1 MSHNVKVINR
11 FPINDNPGQKNQILR
26 LILLTGSGKK
36 MTATAESIKKIGVI
50 GAGSWGTALANLLA
64 EKGYD
69 VTLWAYEKEVAQDIL
84 SHRENKLFLPGID
97 LSPNLTPSN
106 DLEAVVTNHSFLV
119 LVAPS
124 HTMRAVATRT
134 AAFIQPDTIIVT
146 ASKGIEDGTYLTM
159 FGVLQES
166 IPALDPDNIV
176 VLSGPSFAKEV
187 AEKVPTA
194 ISVGGKNNEIAGLV
208 QHVFATDCFRV
219 YVNDDPIGLELGGA
233 VKNVIA
239 IAAGFVDGMGLGLNT
254 RAALITRGLAEIRRL
269 GIHMGANPHTFSG
282 LSGVG
287 DLILTCT
294 GDLSRNYTV
303 GKQLGQGMTIE
314 EIQNKRRTVAEGVR
328 NTKSV
333 YHLAKKLGI
342 ELPIINEVYRALYK
356 KSPPEDAVK
365 RLMTRA
371 LGHETSELD
380 TPPGTL

>member
-1 MSHNVKVINR
+1 MGINIVKENVQSV
-11 FPINDNPGQKNQILR
+11 
-26 LILLTGSGKK
+26 
-36 MTATAESIKKIGVI
+36 KKIGVI

-64 EKGYD
+64 DKGYSVD
-69 VTLWAYEKEVAQDIL
+69 LWAYEKEVVEDIL
-84 SHRENKLFLPGID
+84 AYGENKIFLPGVK
-97 LSPNLTPSN
+97 LSQRISPLN
-106 DLEAVVTNHSFLV
+106 DLEKVVMTNEMILTVVPSHNMRAIVLQMKEVISKDAVV
-119 LVAPS
+119 
-124 HTMRAVATRT
+124 
-134 AAFIQPDTIIVT
+134 IT
-146 ASKGIEDGTYLTM
+146 ASKGIEDETYLTM
-159 FGVLQES
+159 FGIIREC
-166 IPALDPDNIV
+166 IPELKEGNIA

-187 AEKVPTA
+187 AAKVPTA
-194 ISVGGKNNEIAGLV
+194 ISVGAKNLDTAVLV
-208 QHVFATDCFRV
+208 QHVFATDYFRV

-269 GIHMGANPHTFSG
+269 GMRMGANPHTFSG

-314 EIQNKRRTVAEGVR
+314 QIQEKRLTVAEGVR

-333 YHLAKKLGI
+333 YHLARKLGI
-342 ELPIINEVYRALYK
+342 ELPIINEVYHALYE
-356 KSPPEDAVK
+356 KSTPANAIL
-365 RLMTRA
+365 RLMTRP

-380 TPPGTL
+380 